1 MLKGF
6 IGKSLTCAH
15 TRITHTLSI
24 ATEYD
29 TNRKLPCEVPKTL
42 FCLEKVQK
50 QQRVMGSQ
58 GREWPEATEI
68 LQQVQKQ
75 GDVLRFVSSAILGG
89 KTEETAGV
97 GGARGRSAPSP
108 GAGSSLD
115 TCGELP
121 TQHQE
126 RGGARSS
133 CAVPAPSEQTLR
145 GQEKGNPDPSSRERG
160 VER

>member
-1 MLKGF
+1 MCTGSFLGPSAPIRF
-6 IGKSLTCAH
+6 V
-15 TRITHTLSI
+15 
-24 ATEYD
+24 
-29 TNRKLPCEVPKTL
+29 LPCLVQGWPDSRSPVVKPGRGAS
-42 FCLEKVQK
+42 CLLERGFV
-50 QQRVMGSQ
+50 GSQ

-97 GGARGRSAPSP
+97 GGAWGRSPPSP